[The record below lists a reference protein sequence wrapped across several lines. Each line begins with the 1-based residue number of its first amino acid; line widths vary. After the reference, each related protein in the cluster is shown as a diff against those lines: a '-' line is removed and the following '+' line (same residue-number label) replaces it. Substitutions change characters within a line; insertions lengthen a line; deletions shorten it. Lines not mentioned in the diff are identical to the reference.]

1 MDDITSNNEM
11 GDDKCFGVLILITH
25 YLFASQ
31 SNLWYSMSQCKYI
44 KPPVIG
50 KKVLTRLM
58 FDHLWSCIRFSRQQQ
73 PRMEGTNMKEW
84 EWQLVNGHI
93 ENFNKHILASLSPL
107 ERIFLDEIFGRWY
120 GLGGDL
126 RRVW

>member
-50 KKVLTRLM
+50 KKVLTRPR
-58 FDHLWSCIRFSRQQQ
+58 FDNLWSCIWFKIQQQ
-73 PRMEGTNMKEW
+73 SSPEGANMKEC
-84 EWQLVNGHI
+84 
-93 ENFNKHILASLSPL
+93 
-107 ERIFLDEIFGRWY
+107 
-120 GLGGDL
+120 
-126 RRVW
+126 